1 MWIDAYQLLAT
12 VPPSVNAD
20 YCQRTAIVGLGGVG
34 KTQIALEIAFRL
46 REKHPDCSVFWVPT
60 IDVVSFK
67 NAYRAIGQ
75 LLEIDEI
82 NDDKAGMEEIVKT
95 ALNHESTGRWLMI
108 VDNAENPDLFYGS
121 TNLAGHLPFSQQG
134 SLIFT
139 SRNHELIVQLGVSAP
154 NIFDVGSM
162 SEKEGFNLLE
172 KHLAKHQMRSQEDT
186 AELLDFLGYLRLPI
200 RQASAYMARKQIS
213 TTNYLELCRSSDKNI
228 VELLSKDFEDSHRY
242 REAQS
247 PITATWLISFCQI
260 ADHNP
265 LAAEYLKFMCFLN
278 EKAIPRSILPQDA
291 STLEADDAIGT
302 LKGYAFIT
310 EREVSNMYD
319 VHRLVRL
326 AMMNWLDKQGELE
339 EWRAKHVLEHET
351 TATNEMSEL
360 EFKLGRGSEILGQYR
375 QAETLHRRAL
385 EAREKL
391 LGCDHPST
399 LDSVDNL
406 GTALKCL
413 GQCKKAEAMHRR
425 ALEGQEKVLG
435 RDHPDTLDTINNL
448 GLVFQHQ
455 GQYDKAETM
464 YQRALEG

>member
-1 MWIDAYQLLAT
+1 
-12 VPPSVNAD
+12 
-20 YCQRTAIVGLGGVG
+20 
-34 KTQIALEIAFRL
+34 
-46 REKHPDCSVFWVPT
+46 
-60 IDVVSFK
+60 
-67 NAYRAIGQ
+67 
-75 LLEIDEI
+75 
-82 NDDKAGMEEIVKT
+82 
-95 ALNHESTGRWLMI
+95 MI

-172 KHLAKHQMRSQEDT
+172 KHLVKHQMRSQEDT

-339 EWRAKHVLEHET
+339 EWRAKVIRRLEEAFPLPLHS
-351 TATNEMSEL
+351 N
-360 EFKLGRGSEILGQYR
+360 RGE
-375 QAETLHRRAL
+375 
-385 EAREKL
+385 
-391 LGCDHPST
+391 
-399 LDSVDNL
+399 
-406 GTALKCL
+406 
-413 GQCKKAEAMHRR
+413 
-425 ALEGQEKVLG
+425 
-435 RDHPDTLDTINNL
+435 
-448 GLVFQHQ
+448 
-455 GQYDKAETM
+455 
-464 YQRALEG
+464 